1 MKILNRTD
9 KTRVEWTAKGL
20 VRRCKEG
27 EVLLD
32 NAVQRGYVW
41 DASRESL
48 LIESLILENPIPPIY
63 AAKYGETYS
72 LIDGKQRTTAISRF
86 LDGEFTLIGL
96 DPFEVEDES
105 GEVEEYDLNGMSFS
119 DLPDFFQDA
128 IKDSTLTVI
137 VMNNPTED
145 EICDIFFKLN
155 NGKSL
160 SAMTLSRTKAKSR
173 KQIKELGG
181 HELFKNALTQKALEK
196 YTNEDIVV
204 KSWAVLHQ
212 EEPSLETKMIRPLM
226 ENMEISNDDLD
237 QMNECFDRILEA
249 HGMIEDKKIARRLL
263 MRTHMISSM
272 RMVWRSLEDGI
283 SAKAFAEW
291 FETFFAGKKRATIS
305 DVYNDNAG
313 GGSARKESVKKRLEE
328 VEKHYTAYFAGKL
341 ADYAA

>member
-72 LIDGKQRTTAISRF
+72 LIDGKQRTTVMSRF
-86 LDGEFTLIGL
+86 LAGEFTLTGL

-105 GEVEEYDLNGMSFS
+105 GEVEEYDINGMAFS

-226 ENMEISNDDLD
+226 ENMEISNDDLE
-237 QMNECFDRILEA
+237 QMNVCVDRILEA
-249 HGMIEDKKIARRLL
+249 HGIIEDKKIARRLL

-313 GGSARKESVKKRLEE
+313 GGSARKESVKKRLGE